1 MNNWTR
7 MNRWTRKIKS
17 SFIAVPVLL
26 GAVLFGAANVVAEP
40 VSITITEGLYSPHPI
55 AVAPFVWEGIGKRPT
70 VDVAAVISED
80 LKRSGVFAPISQ
92 KEFLN
97 DPTFGGGVRFKVW
110 RTMGA
115 DSLVLGRII
124 PEGKNGL
131 RIEFDLFDVYKGKL
145 LSDSYV
151 PIADRSLL
159 RNASHHIADY
169 IYETITGRRGV
180 FNTQIAYVKASQDKK
195 GSTKGGSGKG
205 KPAKKLYE
213 LIVADAD
220 GGYPQT
226 IMSSRDPLMSPVWS
240 PKNRKIA
247 YVSFEGGKS
256 QIYVQSVETGERKKI
271 RSFDGVNGA
280 PAWSPDGKTLALV
293 LSKDGDP
300 EIYLLNIASDQL
312 LRLTFSRGI
321 DTEPVWTPDGRF
333 VVFTS
338 DRGGTPQ
345 LYRVPVTGGKV
356 KRLTYEGRYNSRAV
370 FSPEGRYMA
379 FVHRDEQNR
388 YRIAVKDMHT
398 EEMQLVTDGPL
409 DEAPSFSPNGD
420 MILFAAKGKEK
431 MVLKT
436 VGRNG
441 LAETSIFTDGTKM
454 IEGDFR
460 QPSWAPFE

>member
-1 MNNWTR
+1 MSNWTR
-7 MNRWTRKIKS
+7 ANIWARKLIS
-17 SFIAVPVLL
+17 RFVILSIMFCASQVM
-26 GAVLFGAANVVAEP
+26 AEP
-40 VSITITEGLYSPHPI
+40 VKITITEGQYSPHPI

-80 LKRSGVFAPISQ
+80 LKRSGVFAPIPQS
-92 KEFLN
+92 EFLN
-97 DPTFGGGVRFKVW
+97 DPSFGGQTRFNVW
-110 RTMGA
+110 RTLGA

-145 LSDSYV
+145 ISDSYV
-151 PIADRSLL
+151 PISDRSLL

-169 IYETITGRRGV
+169 IYESITGRRGV
-180 FNTQIAYVKASQDKK
+180 FNTQVAYVKASQNAK
-195 GSTKGGSGKG
+195 

-220 GGYPQT
+220 GGFPQT

-240 PKNRKIA
+240 PKNRKVA

-271 RSFDGVNGA
+271 RSFKGVNGA

-293 LSKDGDP
+293 LSKDGNS

-312 LRLTFSRGI
+312 LRLTFSSGI
-321 DTEPVWTPDGRF
+321 DTEPVWTPDGRSI
-333 VVFTS
+333 VFTS
-338 DRGGTPQ
+338 DRGGSPQ
-345 LYRVPVTGGKV
+345 LYQVPVTGGKV

-379 FVHRDEQNR
+379 YVHRDEQRR

-398 EEMQLVTDGPL
+398 QEMQLVTNGPL
-409 DEAPSFSPNGD
+409 DESPSFSPNGD
-420 MILFAAKGKEK
+420 MILFAAKGDKK

-441 LAETSIFTDGTKM
+441 LAETRIMVDG
-454 IEGDFR
+454 DYR

>member
-1 MNNWTR
+1 MNIWTK
-7 MNRWTRKIKS
+7 KILS
-17 SFIAVPVLL
+17 SFALL
-26 GAVLFGAANVVAEP
+26 SCFICISNVTAEP
-40 VSITITEGLYSPHPI
+40 LKITITEGVYSPHPI

-70 VDVAAVISED
+70 VDIASVISED
-80 LKRSGVFAPISQ
+80 LKRSGVFAPIPQS
-92 KEFLN
+92 EFLN
-97 DPTFGGGVRFKVW
+97 DPSFGGGIRFNVW
-110 RTMGA
+110 RTLGA

-124 PEGKNGL
+124 PDGKNGL

-159 RNASHHIADY
+159 RNASHHIADH

-180 FNTQIAYVKASQDKK
+180 FNTQLAYVKVSQDN
-195 GSTKGGSGKG
+195 SKG
-205 KPAKKLYE
+205 KKKLYE

-220 GGYPQT
+220 GGFPQT
-226 IMSSRDPLMSPVWS
+226 IMSSRDPLMSPSWS

-256 QIYVQSVETGERKKI
+256 QIFIQSVETGKRKEI
-271 RSFDGVNGA
+271 RSFSGVNGA

-293 LSKDGDP
+293 LSKDGNS

-312 LRLTFSRGI
+312 LRLTFSNGI
-321 DTEPVWTPDGRF
+321 DTEPVWSPDGRF
-333 VVFTS
+333 IVFTS

-356 KRLTYEGRYNSRAV
+356 KRLTYEGKYNSRAV

-379 FVHRDEQNR
+379 YVHRDEQR
-388 YRIAVKDMHT
+388 KYRIAVKDMHT
-398 EEMQLVTDGPL
+398 EEVQLVTNGPL
-409 DEAPSFSPNGD
+409 DESPSFSPNGD
-420 MILFAAKGKEK
+420 MILFAAKGEEK

-441 LAETSIFTDGTKM
+441 LAETNITTDGIK
-454 IEGDFR
+454 IVEGDYR

>member
-1 MNNWTR
+1 MINLA
-7 MNRWTRKIKS
+7 RKIKT
-17 SFIAVPVLL
+17 SFFILL
-26 GAVLFGAANVVAEP
+26 ALLNVANVVAEP

-80 LKRSGVFAPISQ
+80 LERSGIFAPISQ
-92 KEFLN
+92 NEFLN
-97 DPTFGGGVRFKVW
+97 DPSFGGGVRFKVW
-110 RTMGA
+110 RTLGA

-124 PEGKNGL
+124 PEGKEGL

-169 IYETITGRRGV
+169 IYEAITGRRGV
-180 FNTQIAYVKASQDKK
+180 FNTQVAYVKASQNKK
-195 GSTKGGSGKG
+195 SQD
-205 KPAKKLYE
+205 KKLYE

-220 GGYPQT
+220 GGFPQT

-247 YVSFEGGKS
+247 YVSFEGGRS

-271 RSFDGVNGA
+271 RSFSGVNGA

-293 LSKDGDP
+293 LSKDGNP
-300 EIYLLNIASDQL
+300 EIYLLNIANDQL
-312 LRLTFSRGI
+312 LRLTFSSGI
-321 DTEPVWTPDGRF
+321 DTEPVWSPDGRSI
-333 VVFTS
+333 VFTS
-338 DRGGTPQ
+338 DRGGSPQ
-345 LYRVPVTGGKV
+345 LYQVPVTGGKV
-356 KRLTYEGRYNSRAV
+356 ERLTYEGNYNSRAV

-379 FVHRDEQNR
+379 YVHRDEQR
-388 YRIAVKDMHT
+388 SFRIAVKDMHT
-398 EEMQLVTDGPL
+398 KETQLVTNGPL
-409 DEAPSFSPNGD
+409 DESPSFSPNGD
-420 MILFAAKGKEK
+420 MILFAAKGNEK

-441 LAETSIFTDGTKM
+441 LAETRIIADG
-454 IEGDFR
+454 DYR